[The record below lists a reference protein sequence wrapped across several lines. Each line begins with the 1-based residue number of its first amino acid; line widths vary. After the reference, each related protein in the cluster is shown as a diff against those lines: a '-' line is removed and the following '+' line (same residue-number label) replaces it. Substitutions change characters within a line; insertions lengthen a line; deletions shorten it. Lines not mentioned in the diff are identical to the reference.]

1 MRDCFGRYCPI
12 MGQDEL
18 ENHNMIIKRIRDLE
32 RDKKKQA
39 RLTHNESNLLY
50 QLVNFFND
58 PYYPELETEP
68 CYSVKQFKRK
78 PYHEILMSHPL
89 AHNRQAES
97 KITNERKVLNS
108 IARASFSRF
117 INRVAAMGWVRKIK
131 HGKHL
136 YLKITKSG
144 LDKIRI
150 HHDFRNGII

>member
-12 MGQDEL
+12 MDQDEL
-18 ENHNMIIKRIRDLE
+18 ENHNIISKRMRDFE
-32 RDKKKQA
+32 REKKKQA

-50 QLVNFFND
+50 QLVNFFKD

-68 CYSVKQFKRK
+68 YYNVKRFKRK
-78 PYHEILMSHPL
+78 PYHEILMNHPL
-89 AHNRQAES
+89 AHNRQTES
-97 KITNERKVLNS
+97 KITHERKAPNG

-117 INRVAAMGWVRKIK
+117 INRVTARGWIRKIK

-136 YLKITKSG
+136 YLKITKLG